1 MNASRPAFDLL
12 DAAHVRP
19 GDRVLDVGRR
29 IDIGRLPFANASFDV
44 VVCRQRLQ
52 IFRDRELALS
62 EMRRVLTEGGR
73 ALISVCGSI
82 ERSPAFAALAD
93 SLDRNAG
100 VRVAATVRWL
110 FSLSDPQDLRA
121 SLACAGFAD
130 IQMRTTRETTVLPSV
145 SELLRFVPRLRPD
158 GSRAALTD
166 GAKLDVVADL
176 ERELAPWIGAGG
188 VRLTMAVNTAVARR

>member
-1 MNASRPAFDLL
+1 VNASRPAFDLL

-19 GDRVLDVGRR
+19 DDRVLNLGRR
-29 IDIGRLPFANASFDV
+29 TDTGHLPFEDASFDV

-52 IFRDRELALS
+52 LFRDRGLALS
-62 EMRRVLTEGGR
+62 EMRRVLSEGGR

-82 ERSPAFAALAD
+82 ERSPALAALAD
-93 SLDRNAG
+93 SLDRHAG
-100 VRVAATVRWL
+100 VQVAATVRWL

-121 SLACAGFAD
+121 SLACAGFVD
-130 IQMRTTRETTVLPSV
+130 IRVETTRETTVLPSV

-158 GSRAALTD
+158 GSYAALTD
-166 GAKLDVVADL
+166 RAKHVVVADL
-176 ERELAPWIGAGG
+176 ERELAPWIGASG